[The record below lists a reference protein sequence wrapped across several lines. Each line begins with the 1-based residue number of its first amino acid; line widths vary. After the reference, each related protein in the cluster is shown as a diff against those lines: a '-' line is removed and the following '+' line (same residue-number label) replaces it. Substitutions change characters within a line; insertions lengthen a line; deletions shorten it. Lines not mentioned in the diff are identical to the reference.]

1 MIYCVVPP
9 ELEDELYAQLTEH
22 YKGNPNV
29 SVIIDRREGPD
40 RRHGEPEPSAE
51 VSEKRET
58 RDRRRR
64 RITGTFPNTDPPA

>member
-1 MIYCVVPP
+1 MIYCVVPR
-9 ELEDELYAQLTEH
+9 ELEDDLYEQLLEH

-40 RRHGEPEPSAE
+40 RRHREPKPPAE
-51 VSEKRET
+51 IAEQRET

-64 RITGTFPNTDPPA
+64 RVTGTFPKTDPPE